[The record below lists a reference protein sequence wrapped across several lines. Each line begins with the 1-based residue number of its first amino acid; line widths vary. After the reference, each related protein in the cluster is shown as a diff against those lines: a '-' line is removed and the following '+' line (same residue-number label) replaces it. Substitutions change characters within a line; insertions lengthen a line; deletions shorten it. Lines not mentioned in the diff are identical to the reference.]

1 MDGAPA
7 DGIVN
12 HPLPIENVKPSS
24 GATLLDEAA
33 IKAVRGWTFVP
44 ARRGDTPIS
53 DLRCGHRARPFSHHK
68 LAVHAAAD
76 NKKGG
81 VETPPL

>member
-1 MDGAPA
+1 MDRAPA

-53 DLRCGHRARPFSHHK
+53 D
-68 LAVHAAAD
+68 AVIVPVRFHIK
-76 NKKGG
+76 N
-81 VETPPL
+81 